1 MSRSSRSIKY
11 IKSGIVGFIALFMA
25 LSGTAYAQNTVRSED
40 IVNGEVKSVDVQ
52 NNGLGGID
60 VTNNSLTG
68 LDVADNSL
76 TGLDVNN
83 NSLTGL
89 DVSNNSLTGLDVSN
103 NSLTGLDV
111 SDNSLTGADI
121 SNNSLTGADIAE
133 NTLSVRDMGC
143 QSGKVLGFARI
154 KGTAP
159 IPNVYT
165 TSSTAIDITN
175 NCAGGRVEVR
185 RASTGVYFVRF
196 VGNPAA
202 LALAVPNQDGA
213 SSAFSGDTDNVVTVG
228 KINSGPDAGAFRVDV
243 TDLPG
248 PGASTGGRQ
257 NGQFTM
263 TLP

>member
-1 MSRSSRSIKY
+1 MSQSNRSTKY
-11 IKSGIVGFIALFMA
+11 IKTGIAGFIALFMA
-25 LSGTAYAQNTVRSED
+25 LSGTAYAANTVRSED

-60 VTNNSLTG
+60 IANNSLTG
-68 LDVADNSL
+68 LDVANS
-76 TGLDVNN
+76 
-83 NSLTGL
+83 SLTGL
-89 DVSNNSLTGLDVSN
+89 DVSNNSLTG
-103 NSLTGLDV
+103 T
-111 SDNSLTGADI
+111 
-121 SNNSLTGADIAE
+121 DIAE
-133 NTLSVRDMGC
+133 NTLSVREMGC

-154 KGTAP
+154 KGTAL

-165 TSSTAIDITN
+165 TSTTAIDITN

-248 PGASTGGRQ
+248 PGATTGGRQ